1 MAFDQADVDRIKD
14 AIASAERQI
23 RHSDGRTII
32 RPPVAELKLALAL
45 IEGAVNPPTTPR
57 LRRIITRGRY

>member
-1 MAFDQADVDRIKD
+1 MSWDQADVDRIKD
-14 AIASAERQI
+14 AIASAEKQV

-32 RPPVAELKLALAL
+32 RPPVAELKLALA
-45 IEGAVNPPTTPR
+45 IVEGQVNPPTTAR